1 MKRLWLLSIL
11 FLAPGISGCGCNL
24 ILYQDIVPSTLTLS
38 VGETVPPPKI
48 SVHGCNTP
56 RTIVKVAR
64 WESENPDVAS
74 VDAKTGVVTGV
85 TSGETTINAF
95 GTETDVDTGK
105 AYETYIST
113 LPVTVTSP

>member
-11 FLAPGISGCGCNL
+11 FLAPSMSGCGCTLELRVSIEPNSL
-24 ILYQDIVPSTLTLS
+24 TLT
-38 VGETVPPPKI
+38 VGETALPPKI
-48 SVHGCNTP
+48 STYGCNSP
-56 RTIVKVAR
+56 RTVVEVTR

-85 TSGETTINAF
+85 TSGETTISAF

-105 AYETYIST
+105 GYETYIAAV
-113 LPVTVTSP
+113 PVTVTSP